1 MFKRFALLL
10 GLATMGVGLYL
21 IAIER
26 AKDSACNAYQG
37 RPASYGMSRECVH
50 VVWIYFGGIGL
61 IVVGLI
67 VVLIGLA
74 SMRKFGDNRAPR
86 HREHLTE
93 LQLWE
98 SGKRGGEPRH

>member
-67 VVLIGLA
+67 AVLIGLA

-98 SGKRGGEPRH
+98 SGKRDGEPRH